1 VSESLVESVSLSEEL
16 QSTSSLQQSPVNDS
30 STLTE
35 QSQSI
40 EDTEKRT
47 SSLSQPGFD
56 TC

>member
-1 VSESLVESVSLSEEL
+1 MSESLVESVSLSEEL